1 MRKALTCNVEGRIMV
16 EDTFGSAENL
26 MEFKN
31 VGDGV
36 DAGTENICFEEQG
49 FIRIVFI

>member
-1 MRKALTCNVEGRIMV
+1 MV

-49 FIRIVFI
+49 FIRIVFIWVQVFLPL